1 MFVKGNLVSTQ
12 NKAGLGALLT
22 PEESVLVL
30 IDHQPFQVAN
40 LHSHEPTM
48 VINNAVG
55 LAKAAKVFDVPTILT
70 TVLEERGG
78 LLVQGIQDVFPE
90 QRPINRTFINTWQ
103 DERVV
108 DAVKATGRKKL
119 IIAGLWTEICVAMP
133 AIQAAGEG
141 FEVVVVTD
149 ASGGVSKEAHDMAVH
164 RMIQAGVA
172 PVTWMAVLGEWQ
184 RDWAREKTVP
194 GVAEIQA
201 QHGGASGVAFAW
213 EMQLLATPAG
223 NEV

>member
-1 MFVKGNLVSTQ
+1 MSTG

-48 VINNAVG
+48 VVNNVVG

-70 TVLEERGG
+70 TVVEERGG
-78 LLVQGIQDVFPE
+78 LLLQGLRDVFPD
-90 QRPINRTFINTWQ
+90 QKPINRTLINTWQ

-119 IIAGLWTEICVAMP
+119 ILAGLWTEICVAMP

-141 FEVVVVTD
+141 FDVFVVTD
-149 ASGGVSKEAHDMAVH
+149 ASGGVSKEAHDVAVQ
-164 RMIQAGVA
+164 RMVQAGVV
-172 PVTWMAVLGEWQ
+172 PITWMAALGEWQ
-184 RDWAREKTVP
+184 RDWAREETVP
-194 GVAEIQA
+194 GVAEVQA
-201 QHGGASGVAFAW
+201 QHGGASAVAFAW
-213 EMQLLATPAG
+213 EMQLLATPTG
-223 NEV
+223 EVD